1 MRIDLH
7 VHSNASDGTDAPGD
21 LVRKAWARGIDGVA
35 LTDHDTIA
43 GHPEAAAAVAGL
55 TGQGDR
61 PFVVVPGVE
70 ISCIRGD
77 VTLHLLGYLFD
88 PAEPQL
94 AAELDLLRTDRV
106 RRARA
111 MVDKLAELGAP
122 VTWAQVSAIV
132 GDGAVGRP
140 HVARALVAAGVVP
153 DVSAAFV
160 PEWIGNDGRAYVGK
174 YSLDPVRAIAL
185 VKAAGGVTVF
195 AHPAASSRGAVVDE
209 AAIEAFALA
218 GLDGFEVDH
227 PDHDAATRE
236 RLRAVASELGLLVTG
251 SSDYHGSVKETQ
263 LAAFTTDPHVF
274 EILAGRASGGQVFSR

>member
-1 MRIDLH
+1 MATQL
-7 VHSNASDGTDAPGD
+7 G
-21 LVRKAWARGIDGVA
+21 VRADRLSGVRALKTVKERRERGRFAFEGATLLEEARRSGVAIERSRVAARGA
-35 LTDHDTIA
+35 LRRTERD
-43 GHPEAAAAVAGL
+43 
-55 TGQGDR
+55 
-61 PFVVVPGVE
+61 
-70 ISCIRGD
+70 
-77 VTLHLLGYLFD
+77 FD
-88 PAEPQL
+88 L
-94 AAELDLLRTDRV
+94 
-106 RRARA
+106 
-111 MVDKLAELGAP
+111 
-122 VTWAQVSAIV
+122 AIV
-132 GDGAVGRP
+132 GDGAAGRP

-153 DVSAAFV
+153 DVPAAFV

-174 YSLDPVRAIAL
+174 YSLDPARAIAL

-218 GLDGFEVDH
+218 GLDGLEVDH